1 MVKAN
6 SFLFPLLIGGGERV
20 AVINTINKGR
30 DKTLLE
36 VMDKDSSVSFFVIA
50 SLSDGGI
57 ETNEEILRRLRPL
70 SHSLEAVLGGEAFIG
85 IPERTF
91 EMRAKILPCSPITS
105 GYRTINKFVSPL
117 LGPSS
122 PHI

>member
-1 MVKAN
+1 MLFPLAVELVEAN

-36 VMDKDSSVSFFVIA
+36 VMDKDSSVSFFVVT

-57 ETNEEILRRLRPL
+57 ETNEEIDPCRIVSRQCWAER
-70 SHSLEAVLGGEAFIG
+70 HSLAS
-85 IPERTF
+85 R
-91 EMRAKILPCSPITS
+91 
-105 GYRTINKFVSPL
+105 ND
-117 LGPSS
+117 PSRRE
-122 PHI
+122 